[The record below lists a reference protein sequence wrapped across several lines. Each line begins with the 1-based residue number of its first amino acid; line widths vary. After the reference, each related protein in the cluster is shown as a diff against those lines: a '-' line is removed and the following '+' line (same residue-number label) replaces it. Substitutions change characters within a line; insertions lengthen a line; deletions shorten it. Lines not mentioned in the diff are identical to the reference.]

1 MAAVTCS
8 GPTLEDVSRQCL
20 IDVVAL
26 LAEVDPPPSA
36 TDLEEMQTESEGWGP
51 QWRPERAEEIAQQA
65 EYEAREQQKLLKRKR
80 EGADLSQWLAET
92 AEMEKESKERKGTL
106 ANDELEPKKGKRMGP
121 GLRVFDEP
129 IDASHRL

>member
-51 QWRPERAEEIAQQA
+51 QWRSERAEEIFQQA
-65 EYEAREQQKLLKRKR
+65 EYEAREQQKLLI
-80 EGADLSQWLAET
+80 S
-92 AEMEKESKERKGTL
+92 SK
-106 ANDELEPKKGKRMGP
+106 
-121 GLRVFDEP
+121 
-129 IDASHRL
+129 